1 MGAKASRPLSP
12 HLGIYRRSPA
22 MMVSII
28 HRVTGFIMATAGM
41 GALLWWLYAIASGP
55 ESYATFQSYAI
66 AAGAE
71 ATTIQMMSNWF
82 FRLLAL
88 AVVYSFFQHLFSGLR
103 HLVMDMGAGFEL
115 NTNRTWTLAVFIAA
129 FFATAF
135 VALLVAWRY
144 SGI

>member
-1 MGAKASRPLSP
+1 MGANAKRPLSP

-28 HRVTGFIMATAGM
+28 HRITGFIMATAGM
-41 GALLWWLYAIASGP
+41 MALLWWLSAIAGGP
-55 ESYATFQSYAI
+55 ESYASFQSYAI
-66 AAGAE
+66 SGGE
-71 ATTIQMMSNWF
+71 TATTVQMISNWF
-82 FRLLAL
+82 FRLLAI
-88 AVVYSFFQHLFSGLR
+88 AVTYSFFQHLFSGLR

-115 NTNRTWTLAVFIAA
+115 NSNRTWTWAVFIAA

>member
-1 MGAKASRPLSP
+1 MSANTNRPLSP

-28 HRVTGFIMATAGM
+28 HRVTGFIMAIAGM
-41 GALLWWLYAIASGP
+41 MTLLWWLASIAGGP
-55 ESYATFQSYAI
+55 ESYAIFQSYAI
-66 AAGAE
+66 AGGE
-71 ATTIQMMSNWF
+71 KATTVQMLSNWF
-82 FRLLAL
+82 FRLLML

-115 NTNRTWTLAVFIAA
+115 NTNRTWTLLVFIAA
-129 FFATAF
+129 FLATAC